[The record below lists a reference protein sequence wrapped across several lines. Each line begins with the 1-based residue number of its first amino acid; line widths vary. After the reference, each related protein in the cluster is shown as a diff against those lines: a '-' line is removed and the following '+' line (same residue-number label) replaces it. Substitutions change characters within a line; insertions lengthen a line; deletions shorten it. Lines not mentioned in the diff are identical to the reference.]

1 MCIQFFK
8 NFLKINVTDI
18 KILRKMILR
27 NFNRDRR
34 KLRNK
39 MEFNFEQQNYFPCF
53 FEIEKQEEGEICKE
67 ICEAAKL
74 RTLRGHVMKQPV
86 RT

>member
-1 MCIQFFK
+1 
-8 NFLKINVTDI
+8 
-18 KILRKMILR
+18 
-27 NFNRDRR
+27 
-34 KLRNK
+34 